1 MGENDNVGA
10 AGSNTVPDSGS
21 MPASDVVSNANS
33 QPSQATN
40 SKIKGKIIIASAVI
54 IVLAVAVTV
63 FLSISHNAATPR
75 AATSTTQ
82 STITTIATATTTIPQ
97 VGNHTYIE
105 TIYYF
110 GSNITIYPG
119 SSASVS
125 FTVPQNMPSAI
136 LTGAFT
142 VKGADVEASV
152 LNATE
157 YAAFEA
163 KPSSITS
170 SRNYLGYVNSKNISI
185 NLTPGTYSVTFFNTN
200 ATPGAQYNIMI
211 TKSIALYT

>member
-10 AGSNTVPDSGS
+10 AGSNTVPDSGP
-21 MPASDVVSNANS
+21 MPTSDVVSNANS
-33 QPSQATN
+33 QPSQATT

-54 IVLAVAVTV
+54 IVLAVAVAV
-63 FLSISHNAATPR
+63 FLSISHNATASPVV
-75 AATSTTQ
+75 TSTTQ
-82 STITTIATATTTIPQ
+82 STITTAATTTIPQ